1 MITNKVKKALFNSN
15 LEVME
20 NLIKALAKNVED
32 AKGYLSDKKNSDES
46 NLNAVVG
53 GLLSMPQKL
62 KQLEDMKNIMESV
75 NSLK

>member
-1 MITNKVKKALFNSN
+1 MITNKVKKELFTSN

-20 NLIKALAKNVED
+20 RIIKALAKNVED
-32 AKGYLSDKKNSDES
+32 AKEYLNDKKNSDES
-46 NLNAVVG
+46 NLNAVIG